1 MSVPA
6 LVLSCVAVGLIVYN
20 TTAVLPHDD
29 SRSALQ
35 RGVVIYRLVSVA
47 LLHLQLSNLRIIPY
61 PLCRSPEPEP
71 EPQPAKVTDVRLP
84 THLEPLTYRLELV
97 PFIIPDNFTIRGLVE
112 IGGQSPV
119 VFI

>member
-1 MSVPA
+1 MSPGQHYSR
-6 LVLSCVAVGLIVYN
+6 VLLFLGKFDLLCHNVSG
-20 TTAVLPHDD
+20 
-29 SRSALQ
+29 
-35 RGVVIYRLVSVA
+35 VSVA
-47 LLHLQLSNLRIIPY
+47 LLYLQLSNLRIIPY

-112 IGGQSPV
+112 IGRQSPV
-119 VFI
+119 IYPK

>member
-1 MSVPA
+1 MKSSPISK
-6 LVLSCVAVGLIVYN
+6 LS
-20 TTAVLPHDD
+20 
-29 SRSALQ
+29 Q
-35 RGVVIYRLVSVA
+35 
-47 LLHLQLSNLRIIPY
+47 Y

>member
-1 MSVPA
+1 MMSPGQHYSGVLLFLRKFA
-6 LVLSCVAVGLIVYN
+6 LLCHNFSDI
-20 TTAVLPHDD
+20 
-29 SRSALQ
+29 
-35 RGVVIYRLVSVA
+35 SVA
-47 LLHLQLSNLRIIPY
+47 WLHLQLSNLRIIPY

>member
-1 MSVPA
+1 MSVTFLLPCFICNCPMSE
-6 LVLSCVAVGLIVYN
+6 LS
-20 TTAVLPHDD
+20 
-29 SRSALQ
+29 Q
-35 RGVVIYRLVSVA
+35 
-47 LLHLQLSNLRIIPY
+47 Y

>member
-1 MSVPA
+1 MMSPGQHYSR
-6 LVLSCVAVGLIVYN
+6 VLLFLGKFDLLCHNVSG
-20 TTAVLPHDD
+20 
-29 SRSALQ
+29 
-35 RGVVIYRLVSVA
+35 VSVA
-47 LLHLQLSNLRIIPY
+47 LLYLQLSTVKSHLGIIPY